1 MTETDCHREIMNRK
15 RMSYIP
21 AVHRTQG
28 FCDFVAHFF
37 PTNGACQSASNI
49 KIAILNIRNFLFSV
63 KI

>member
-28 FCDFVAHFF
+28 FYDFVAHFF
-37 PTNGACQSASNI
+37 QRMEHVNLHQI
-49 KIAILNIRNFLFSV
+49 
-63 KI
+63 